1 MYLLPKTRETVL
13 FIFCLNWYSKNRDV
27 EEKVEVPRSS
37 KWFSLLL
44 FLSFFFSIFNVR
56 LLLPV
61 YDFTSSLVFSK

>member
-44 FLSFFFSIFNVR
+44 FLSFFFLSSTYAFFYLFMI
-56 LLLPV
+56 LLPV
-61 YDFTSSLVFSK
+61 